1 MMSVFREFTK
11 GLWKENPVLVLM
23 LGMCPT
29 LAVSSSA
36 KNALGM
42 GLATTFVLTGSNI
55 VISAVR
61 KAIPGK
67 VRIPCYIVIIAVFVT
82 IVEMLM
88 KAYAPAEL
96 NQTLGIYIPLIVV
109 NCIVLGRAEA
119 FASKNGLFR
128 SALDGLGMGVGFTL
142 ALMTLGGVREFLGD
156 GTLFELQVVPNWT
169 PCLLMKQPP
178 GAFIVLAVFLA
189 IMNYLQIRKA
199 RRENRKYVPPAMSC
213 ASCRLCA
220 ADANTAPKDKPGDE
234 SRK

>member
-1 MMSVFREFTK
+1 MSVFDDFIK

-29 LAVSSSA
+29 LAVSVSA

-42 GLATTFVLTGSNI
+42 GIATTFVLLGSNV
-55 VISAVR
+55 VISLVR
-61 KAIPGK
+61 KGIPAK

-82 IVEMLM
+82 IVELLM

-96 NQTLGIYIPLIVV
+96 NRTLGIYIPLIVV

-119 FASKNGLFR
+119 FASKNGVLR

-142 ALMTLGGVREFLGD
+142 ALMALGAVREFLAE
-156 GTLFELQVVPNWT
+156 GTLFELQIVPGWQSFM
-169 PCLLMKQPP
+169 LLKQPS

-189 IMNYLQIRKA
+189 FMNWLRMRKA
-199 RRENRKYVPPAMSC
+199 QLEGKRYEPPELSC
-213 ASCRLCA
+213 TTCRLC
-220 ADANTAPKDKPGDE
+220 DYGKKKE
-234 SRK
+234 E

>member
-1 MMSVFREFTK
+1 MSFFKEFLK

-42 GLATTFVLTGSNI
+42 GVATTFVLCGSNI
-55 VISAVR
+55 VISLVR
-61 KAIPGK
+61 KMIPSK

-82 IVEMLM
+82 IVELLM

-119 FASKNGLFR
+119 FASKNGVFR
-128 SALDGLGMGVGFTL
+128 SALDGLGMGCGFTL
-142 ALMTLGGVREFLGD
+142 ALMALGGVREFLGS
-156 GTLFELQVVPNWT
+156 GTLFELQVMTHWEPF
-169 PCLLMKQPP
+169 LLMKQPA
-178 GAFIVLAVFLA
+178 GAFIVLAIFLSV
-189 IMNYLQIRKA
+189 MNYLQIRKA
-199 RRENRKYVPPAMSC
+199 RRENRKYTPPTITCSSC
-213 ASCRLCA
+213 HLCGVHKPA
-220 ADANTAPKDKPGDE
+220 QDKED
-234 SRK
+234 KA